1 MTITPTRNGYQKPDG
16 TLITLNA
23 QQVISKLHPHP
34 TTYRRD
40 PAIRVGVAKA
50 ATLLAATPSGPMPP
64 AGTLKQGG
72 HFSGNTTAATVVAVM
87 AHKFWQRITVLE
99 APSHCIDHR
108 DRAACSIDLLARTDK
123 GELLV
128 ASVHTAPYETLNHEA
143 LASEL
148 GAAIVMIGYAR
159 REIIPH
165 AMVICATAGTCT
177 LHCIPEYSC
186 TYNWLEDLH
195 NYPWLRTKLGAD

>member
-1 MTITPTRNGYQKPDG
+1 MTITPTREGYRKPDG

-34 TTYRRD
+34 PTYHRD
-40 PAIRVGVAKA
+40 PTLRVGIAKA
-50 ATLLAATPSGPMPP
+50 STTPGWQPRYPTYTAEAAATIR
-64 AGTLKQGG
+64 
-72 HFSGNTTAATVVAVM
+72 AVL
-87 AHKFWQRITVLE
+87 AHKFWQRIEVIQ

-123 GELLV
+123 NELLI
-128 ASVHTAPYETLNHEA
+128 ASVHSAPYESLNQEA

-148 GAAIVMIGYAR
+148 GAAIVMIGDAR
-159 REIIPH
+159 REIIAH

-177 LHCIPEYSC
+177 LHSIPEHAC
-186 TYNWLEDLH
+186 TYIWLEDLH
-195 NYPWLRTKLGAD
+195 NYNWLQRATARSA